1 MVVSGVENQYKEY
14 LAQKNSRWEVGNS
27 ILYQMC
33 EENPLHNNADV
44 LIGKIWLIGRSYA
57 AAIER
62 RKNADD
68 YQGDDFYYDAVAP
81 KMLEIGD
88 ELDSRIESLK
98 NNANVISDCVPEI
111 LTTHKFLMDAFTE
124 LTGLEKRSLA
134 SKYLHFH
141 CPNKFFIYDS
151 RARAAIGKIV
161 KKPNKKILIEIA
173 EYDAEYGDFVCRM
186 LELQKCLDERLGVYE
201 NPRSIDSFL
210 LSKTMACYGAKHQIY
225 YSADPCC

>member
-1 MVVSGVENQYKEY
+1 MVVVEFEKQYKEY
-14 LAQKNSRWEVGNS
+14 LKQKNSRWEFGNS

-33 EENPLHNNADV
+33 EDNPLHNDADV
-44 LIGKIWLIGRSYA
+44 VIGKIWLIGRSYA

-81 KMLEIGD
+81 KMLKIGK

-98 NNANVISDCVPEI
+98 NNSGIIADCVPEI
-111 LTTHKFLMDAFTE
+111 LSTHKYLMDAFMD

-141 CPNKFFIYDS
+141 CPEKFFIYDS

-161 KKPNKKILIEIA
+161 KRPNKKILLGIDDH
-173 EYDAEYGDFVCRM
+173 DAEYGDFVCRM
-186 LELQKCLDERLGVYE
+186 LELQEYLDEKLGVYE
-201 NPRSIDSFL
+201 KPRAIDSFL
-210 LSKTMACYGAKHQIY
+210 LSEVK
-225 YSADPCC
+225 

>member
-1 MVVSGVENQYKEY
+1 MVVSGVEKQYKEY
-14 LAQKNSRWEVGNS
+14 LKQKNSRWEFGNS

-33 EENPLHNNADV
+33 EDNPLHNDADV
-44 LIGKIWLIGRSYA
+44 VIGKIWLIGRSYA

-81 KMLEIGD
+81 KMLEIGK

-98 NNANVISDCVPEI
+98 NNTGIIADCFPEI
-111 LTTHKFLMDAFTE
+111 LSTHKYLMDAFMD

-141 CPNKFFIYDS
+141 CPEKFFIYDS

-161 KKPNKKILIEIA
+161 KRPNKKILLGIDDH
-173 EYDAEYGDFVCRM
+173 DAEYGDFVCRM
-186 LELQKCLDERLGVYE
+186 LELQEYLDEKLGVYE
-201 NPRSIDSFL
+201 KPRAIDSFL
-210 LSKTMACYGAKHQIY
+210 LSEVK
-225 YSADPCC
+225 

>member
-1 MVVSGVENQYKEY
+1 MVVSGVEKQYKEY
-14 LAQKNSRWEVGNS
+14 LKQKNSRWEFGNS

-33 EENPLHNNADV
+33 EDNPLHNDADV
-44 LIGKIWLIGRSYA
+44 VIGKIWLIGRSYA

-81 KMLEIGD
+81 KMLEIGKD
-88 ELDSRIESLK
+88 LDSRIESLK
-98 NNANVISDCVPEI
+98 NNTGIIADCVPEI
-111 LTTHKFLMDAFTE
+111 LSTHKYLMDAFMD

-141 CPNKFFIYDS
+141 CPEKFFIYDS

-161 KKPNKKILIEIA
+161 KRPNKKILLGVDDH
-173 EYDAEYGDFVCRM
+173 DAEYGDFVCRM
-186 LELQKCLDERLGVYE
+186 LELQEYLDEKLGVYE
-201 NPRSIDSFL
+201 KPRAIDSFL
-210 LSKTMACYGAKHQIY
+210 LSEVK
-225 YSADPCC
+225 

>member
-1 MVVSGVENQYKEY
+1 MVVSGVEKQYKEY
-14 LAQKNSRWEVGNS
+14 LKQKNSRWEFGNS

-33 EENPLHNNADV
+33 EDNPLHNDADV
-44 LIGKIWLIGRSYA
+44 VIGKIWLIGRSYA

-81 KMLEIGD
+81 KMLKIGK

-98 NNANVISDCVPEI
+98 NNSGIIADCVPEI
-111 LTTHKFLMDAFTE
+111 LSTHKYLMDAFMD

-141 CPNKFFIYDS
+141 CPEKFFIYDS

-161 KKPNKKILIEIA
+161 KRPNKKILLGNDDH
-173 EYDAEYGDFVCRM
+173 DAEYGDFVCRM
-186 LELQKCLDERLGVYE
+186 LELQEYLDEKLGTYE
-201 NPRSIDSFL
+201 KPRAIDSFL
-210 LSKTMACYGAKHQIY
+210 LSEAK
-225 YSADPCC
+225 

>member
-1 MVVSGVENQYKEY
+1 MVVEGTENQYKEY
-14 LAQKNSRWEVGNS
+14 LARKDSRWEFGNS

-33 EENPLHNNADV
+33 EDNPLHNDADV

-68 YQGDDFYYDAVAP
+68 YRGDDFYYDAVAP

-88 ELDSRIESLK
+88 ELDNRIESLK
-98 NNANVISDCVPEI
+98 NNTGVIFDCIPEI
-111 LTTHKFLMDAFTE
+111 LSTHKFLMDAFTE

-141 CPNKFFIYDS
+141 CPEKIFIYDS
-151 RARAAIGKIV
+151 RAKAAIRKIV
-161 KKPNKKILIEIA
+161 KRPDKKILSELV

-186 LELQKCLDERLGVYE
+186 LELQKYLDEKLGVHE
-201 NPRSIDSFL
+201 KPRSIDSFL
-210 LSKTMACYGAKHQIY
+210 LSTVK
-225 YSADPCC
+225 

>member
-1 MVVSGVENQYKEY
+1 MVVEGTENQYKEY
-14 LAQKNSRWEVGNS
+14 LAQKNSRWEFGNG

-33 EENPLHNNADV
+33 EDNPLHNDADV

-68 YQGDDFYYDAVAP
+68 YWGDDFYYDAVAP

-88 ELDSRIESLK
+88 ELDNRIESLK
-98 NNANVISDCVPEI
+98 NNTGGIFDCIPEI
-111 LTTHKFLMDAFTE
+111 LSTHKFLMDAFTE
-124 LTGLEKRSLA
+124 VTGLEKRSLA

-141 CPNKFFIYDS
+141 CPEKFFIYDS
-151 RARAAIGKIV
+151 RAKAAIRKIV
-161 KKPNKKILIEIA
+161 KRPDKKILSEIV

-186 LELQKCLDERLGVYE
+186 LELQKYLDKKLGINE
-201 NPRSIDSFL
+201 TPRSIDRFL
-210 LSKTMACYGAKHQIY
+210 LLTVK
-225 YSADPCC
+225 